1 MGIKLI
7 ENEGYRVSYCKRNP
21 KTGVPVSASRKGL
34 KSMAEAKRVH
44 NELVLQVERKINEAI
59 VPTWPM
65 VVERFLKACLERDI
79 SRKTVENYAV
89 CLKAH
94 TAAWEKRLVDSI
106 TTEEVRALIK
116 ERVGDKATSH
126 QKNLLKFIRGVFTY
140 AVEAGILHRN
150 PTPQMKFRL
159 GDKIKKVLTEEQ
171 IRVLLNRAKELDS
184 EWYPHWAL
192 ALYTGMRNGELFALT
207 WDKVNLD
214 NRQILVDSSW
224 NNVDG
229 FKSTKSGDD
238 RIIEI
243 APTLLP
249 VLQQLKLE
257 SKDSSFVLPRI
268 DKWDSGE
275 QARELRMFLI
285 SLGLPPV
292 RFHDLRA
299 SWATVL
305 LSKGVEPIKVMK
317 MGGWKDMKTM
327 MIYARKAGVDIKGAT
342 DCLEL
347 HNPSA
352 EAGKVLKFTGG
363 SNP

>member
-1 MGIKLI
+1 MGIKYI
-7 ENEGYRVSYCKRNP
+7 EEEGFRISYCKRNP
-21 KTGVPVSASRKGL
+21 KTGVPVSASRKGI

-65 VVERFLKACLERDI
+65 VVEQYLKSCTEREI
-79 SRKTVENYAV
+79 SKKTVENYSV
-89 CLKAH
+89 CLNAH
-94 TAAWEKRLVDSI
+94 TAAWNLRLVDTI
-106 TTEEVRALIK
+106 TTEEIRVLIR
-116 ERVGDKATSH
+116 ERVGDKAASH
-126 QKNLLKFIRGVFTY
+126 QKNLLKFIRGVFVY
-140 AVEAGILHRN
+140 AVEAGILQRN

-171 IRVLLNRAKELDS
+171 IRLFLNRAKELNS
-184 EWYPHWAL
+184 EWYPHWAM
-192 ALYTGMRNGELFALT
+192 AIYTGMRNGELYAVT

-214 NRQILVDSSW
+214 NRQVLVDCSW

-238 RIIEI
+238 RIVEI
-243 APTLLP
+243 APSLLP
-249 VLQQLKLE
+249 VMQQLKLQ
-257 SKDSSFVLPRI
+257 STDSHFVLPRI
-268 DKWDSGE
+268 DKWDKGE
-275 QARELRMFLI
+275 QARELRMFLV

-299 SWATVL
+299 SWATAL

-327 MIYARKAGVDIKGAT
+327 MIYTRKAGVDIRGAT
-342 DCLEL
+342 DCLNL
-347 HNPSA
+347 HNPSI
-352 EAGKVLKFTGG
+352 ESGKVLKFTSG
-363 SNP
+363 SNE

>member
-1 MGIKLI
+1 
-7 ENEGYRVSYCKRNP
+7 
-21 KTGVPVSASRKGL
+21 
-34 KSMAEAKRVH
+34 MAEAKRVH

-59 VPTWPM
+59 VPTWPL
-65 VVERFLKACLERDI
+65 VVEQFLKACLERDI

-89 CLKAH
+89 CLEAH
-94 TAAWEKRLVDSI
+94 TGAWEKRLVDSI

-126 QKNLLKFIRGVFTY
+126 QKNLLKFIRGAFTY
-140 AVEAGILHRN
+140 AVEAGVLQRN

-214 NRQILVDSSW
+214 NRQILVDSS
-224 NNVDG
+224 
-229 FKSTKSGDD
+229 FKLQSGD
-238 RIIEI
+238 
-243 APTLLP
+243 TT
-249 VLQQLKLE
+249 
-257 SKDSSFVLPRI
+257 FVLPRI
-268 DKWDSGE
+268 DKWDGGE
-275 QARELRMFLI
+275 QARELRMFLTG
-285 SLGLPPV
+285 LGLPPV

-352 EAGKVLKFTGG
+352 EAGKVLKFSGG